1 MHFKEELDIS
11 TIWWLFET
19 KVWLQLLQAAELEH
33 IVLDKLFSLFSSWI
47 LNYKWKLQLHI
58 TIFNAAA
65 ARKNIIVVVFLGVF
79 SRPSSFS
86 TRITFPALDWM
97 GKCGCG

>member
-19 KVWLQLLQAAELEH
+19 KVWLQLLQVAELEH

-47 LNYKWKLQLHI
+47 LNYKWKL
-58 TIFNAAA
+58 
-65 ARKNIIVVVFLGVF
+65 
-79 SRPSSFS
+79 
-86 TRITFPALDWM
+86 
-97 GKCGCG
+97 

>member
-19 KVWLQLLQAAELEH
+19 KVWLQLLQAAEVEH

-47 LNYKWKLQLHI
+47 LNYKWKL
-58 TIFNAAA
+58 
-65 ARKNIIVVVFLGVF
+65 
-79 SRPSSFS
+79 
-86 TRITFPALDWM
+86 
-97 GKCGCG
+97 

>member
-11 TIWWLFET
+11 TIWWIFEP

-47 LNYKWKLQLHI
+47 LNYIESCSYRLESLMP
-58 TIFNAAA
+58 
-65 ARKNIIVVVFLGVF
+65 L
-79 SRPSSFS
+79 
-86 TRITFPALDWM
+86 
-97 GKCGCG
+97 